1 MGFYTIEYWMGY
13 GWTKKMSGRREVSCV
28 AWERELFMII
38 ILNGKWTVLSNAL
51 ENTVHFLHYW
61 VLDGIWLDEEDG
73 RKKRGE
79 LRGMREKT
87 FYDYNIKWEISNAL
101 ESTVHFSGI
110 ENFRESAVGKFL
122 WFSENLP

>member
-1 MGFYTIEYWMGY
+1 
-13 GWTKKMSGRREVSCV
+13 
-28 AWERELFMII
+28 
-38 ILNGKWTVLSNAL
+38 
-51 ENTVHFLHYW
+51 
-61 VLDGIWLDEEDG
+61 LDGIWLDEEDG

-122 WFSENLP
+122 